1 MPEEVIQTPGIDM
14 CCRGEGEMAILELV
28 QKMEAGEDYSGVE
41 SIWVKDADGTIHRN
55 PVRPLLE
62 DIDVLPL
69 PDFDIFDFDK
79 LLGTQIKTGVV
90 ILSRGCPYSCTYC
103 SNKKMRAIYPNQ
115 RCYSRFHS
123 PEYSIEYLKKLKATY
138 PEMEYLN
145 FKDDILPWKDKWL
158 ETFTTAYKKEIGLP
172 FICNYRANHVTPEI
186 VRMLRDAGCYQ
197 MFFGVESGNDIIR
210 NEVLNRKMKREQIK
224 VAFDACRAA
233 GIKTVAYNMVGL
245 PFEDKGTVLDTI
257 KLNVEIKSDHALA
270 PIYYPYP
277 DTELFEMAVV
287 NGWVEPIYD
296 YREDKF
302 VDQPSLPRDQL
313 YFAQRYF
320 RTFLG
325 LYRGAEKLPD
335 GVRRPVERAL
345 DRIWLSPHLPH
356 RTLVKVQDGRRAAAE
371 KAKSTLRDRN
381 PEMYLKL
388 RDTVRG
394 VRALSHLLS
403 LPAAA
408 LQLWR
413 CRLRCLPLLAA
424 ASALVVLSS
433 FVKNSRARFVLVCC
447 SPWRST
453 PRSIRYSRTLVKT
466 SKRSGRRALGGELED
481 AAAVRVEP
489 QLGDE
494 LVGELWR
501 RESHLEHED
510 RPEDREVVELE
521 ALRGVCRVE
530 GALVLVEH
538 LADRRLPEADQLGL
552 RRGR

>member
-1 MPEEVIQTPGIDM
+1 VTRVPGGRTAGACIPGDGSRAARAHARRGPAVVKILFVYPDYKVEIDPDTHEQIGIVKGGWYMEGVGSMTALLRQHGHEVALYHLTEPPASDAEFVATVQRHEPDLIGFVTMTREYPAVKQFAGLLQGKTRAKVISGSYHPTTMPEEVIQTPGIDM
-14 CCRGEGEMAILELV
+14 CCLGEGEMAVLELV
-28 QKMEAGEDYSGVE
+28 QKMEAGEDYSGVA
-41 SIWVKDADGTIHRN
+41 SIWVKDADGTVHRN
-55 PVRPLLE
+55 PVRPLIE
-62 DIDVLPL
+62 DIDVLPIA
-69 PDFDIFDFDK
+69 DFDIFDFNK
-79 LLGTQIKTGVV
+79 LLGTQIRTGVV

-103 SNKKMRAIYPNQ
+103 SNKKMRAIYPNP

-145 FKDDILPWKDKWL
+145 FKDDILPWKDQWL
-158 ETFTTAYKKEIGLP
+158 ETFTAAYKKEIGLP

-210 NEVLNRKMKREQIK
+210 NEVLNRKMRRDQIK
-224 VAFDACRAA
+224 TAFDACRAA

-245 PFEDKGTVLDTI
+245 PFEDKSTVLDTI

-302 VDQPSLPRDQL
+302 VDQPTLPREQL

-325 LYRGAEKLPD
+325 LYRSAEKLPKA
-335 GVRRPVERAL
+335 VRTPVEGAL

-356 RTLVKVQDGRRAAAE
+356 NALVTLQDRRRAAAE
-371 KAKSTLRDRN
+371 KAKSTLRERN

-394 VRALSHLLS
+394 V
-403 LPAAA
+403 
-408 LQLWR
+408 
-413 CRLRCLPLLAA
+413 
-424 ASALVVLSS
+424 
-433 FVKNSRARFVLVCC
+433 
-447 SPWRST
+447 
-453 PRSIRYSRTLVKT
+453 
-466 SKRSGRRALGGELED
+466 KRSG
-481 AAAVRVEP
+481 
-489 QLGDE
+489 
-494 LVGELWR
+494 
-501 RESHLEHED
+501 
-510 RPEDREVVELE
+510 
-521 ALRGVCRVE
+521 
-530 GALVLVEH
+530 
-538 LADRRLPEADQLGL
+538 
-552 RRGR
+552 